1 MPGQCKHKHI
11 SDVRDKEVS
20 NLDERPFVTQFLE
33 TQKIVT
39 PKQPEDISTAPRV
52 YELVNDKVYAFG
64 SAQ

>member
-1 MPGQCKHKHI
+1 M
-11 SDVRDKEVS
+11 RDKEVS